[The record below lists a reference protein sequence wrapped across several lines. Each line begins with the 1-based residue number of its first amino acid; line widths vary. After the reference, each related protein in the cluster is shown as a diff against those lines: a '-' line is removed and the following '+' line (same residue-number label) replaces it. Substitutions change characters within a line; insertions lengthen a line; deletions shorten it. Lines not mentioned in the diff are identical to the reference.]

1 MAMILPRKTA
11 ASAAHVA
18 DLKKA
23 QSMLRDLVA
32 EKNCMPLLVRLAW
45 HDAGT
50 YNQDAANAGAWPA
63 GNGAIGTI
71 RFDKEIT
78 AGPNAGL
85 DKAVRFLTPI
95 KEACPLVSWADL
107 IQMGSATSIAASG
120 GPVIDMIYGRVDG
133 DATPAGAEEPFG
145 LPDALPD
152 FGGPP
157 EVAKDPA
164 AHLRFVFNKYNNM
177 GDREIV
183 ALSGAHTLGRAFK
196 DRSGTVEN
204 GYMNPTKYT
213 GKEGMGMK
221 GGRSWT
227 QQWLRFDNSYFADRA
242 AAAAAG
248 SELIA
253 FPTDQV
259 LMTDP
264 GFAPFFHLYAVDQQA
279 FFSDY
284 ARAHKKLSELGSKF
298 SVPGGIRI

>member
-95 KEACPLVSWADL
+95 KEVRTHAQRSVQHSISAVARPTECV
-107 IQMGSATSIAASG
+107 GSF
-120 GPVIDMIYGRVDG
+120 GRG
-133 DATPAGAEEPFG
+133 
-145 LPDALPD
+145 
-152 FGGPP
+152 
-157 EVAKDPA
+157 
-164 AHLRFVFNKYNNM
+164 
-177 GDREIV
+177 
-183 ALSGAHTLGRAFK
+183 
-196 DRSGTVEN
+196 
-204 GYMNPTKYT
+204 
-213 GKEGMGMK
+213 
-221 GGRSWT
+221 
-227 QQWLRFDNSYFADRA
+227 
-242 AAAAAG
+242 
-248 SELIA
+248 
-253 FPTDQV
+253 
-259 LMTDP
+259 
-264 GFAPFFHLYAVDQQA
+264 
-279 FFSDY
+279 
-284 ARAHKKLSELGSKF
+284 
-298 SVPGGIRI
+298 